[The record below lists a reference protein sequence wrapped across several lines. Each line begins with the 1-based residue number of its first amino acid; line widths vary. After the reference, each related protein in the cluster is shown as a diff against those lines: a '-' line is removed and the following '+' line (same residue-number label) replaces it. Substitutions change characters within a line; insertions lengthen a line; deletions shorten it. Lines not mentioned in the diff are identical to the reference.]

1 MKKSL
6 LTLAAVS
13 ALSVSAQAEQF
24 WADNSVSVLY
34 GSDYEFNKDVDTTT
48 MTLEHV
54 SGHSWGG
61 LFYFVDRHNGGD
73 FSETYAEFSPTYN
86 LAKMDGFVSGVNAA
100 FTYEFTSVNTKGTSF
115 DQNLDNFLVGVGAD
129 LKVPGLD
136 FASATVF
143 YADNNEAFG
152 NSTDYQ
158 LTLVGGFSSG
168 NLTIDGFMDL
178 TFGSSIE
185 DDLAYPGGP
194 KVGQTNMNLT
204 PQITYNV
211 GPMLGL
217 KNKMKVG
224 VEYSYWTNQFGV
236 DGVDQNAVSL
246 LLKAHL

>member
-1 MKKSL
+1 MKKTL
-6 LTLAAVS
+6 LTLAAAS

-34 GSDYEFNKDVDTTT
+34 GSDYEFNKAVDTTT
-48 MTLEHV
+48 MTFEHL

-61 LFYFVDRHNGGD
+61 LFFFMDRHNGGD
-73 FSETYAEFSPTYN
+73 FSETYSEFSPTYN

-100 FTYEFTSVNTKGTSF
+100 FTYESTTVNGG
-115 DQNLDNFLVGVGAD
+115 QNLDNFLFGLGAD

-136 FASATVF
+136 FANATVF
-143 YADNNEAFG
+143 YADNNEKFG

-158 LTLVGGFSSG
+158 LTLVAGYSQG
-168 NLTIDGFMDL
+168 NFAIDGFMDYA
-178 TFGSSIE
+178 FGSSE
-185 DDLAYPGGP
+185 DSTMFFQDS
-194 KVGQTNMNLT
+194 MNLT

-217 KNKMKVG
+217 KSKLKVG

-236 DGVDQNAVSL
+236 DGNDQNAVSL

>member
-1 MKKSL
+1 MKKTI
-6 LTLAAVS
+6 LTLAGATL
-13 ALSVSAQAEQF
+13 LSMSAQAEQF

-48 MTLEHV
+48 LTLEHV

-61 LFYFVDRHNGGD
+61 LFYFVDRHNGGA
-73 FSETYAEFSPTYN
+73 FSETYAEFSPTYS
-86 LAKMDGFVSGVNAA
+86 LVKMDGFVSGINAA
-100 FTYEFTSVNTKGTSF
+100 FTYEFTTVRGG
-115 DQNLDNFLVGVGAD
+115 QNLDNFLVGVGAD

-158 LTLVGGFSSG
+158 LTLVGGYSNG
-168 NLTIDGFMDL
+168 NLAIDGFMDYA
-178 TFGSSIE
+178 FNNSEDNGSFNVDS
-185 DDLAYPGGP
+185 
-194 KVGQTNMNLT
+194 MNLT

-217 KNKMKVG
+217 KNKLKLG
-224 VEYSYWTNQFGV
+224 IEYSYWTNQFGV
-236 DGVDQNAVSL
+236 DGNDQNAVSL

>member
-6 LTLAAVS
+6 LTMAAAS
-13 ALSVSAQAEQF
+13 LLSVSAQAEQF

-34 GSDYEFNKDVDTTT
+34 GDQYEFNKDVNTTT
-48 MTLEHV
+48 MTFEHV

-61 LFYFVDRHNGGD
+61 LFFFMDRHNGGD
-73 FSETYAEFSPTYN
+73 FSETYSELSPTFT
-86 LAKMDGFVSGVNAA
+86 LAKMDGFVSGINAA
-100 FTYEFTSVNTKGTSF
+100 FTYESTTVNDG
-115 DQNLDNFLVGVGAD
+115 QNLDNFLAGIGAD

-143 YADNNEAFG
+143 YADNNEKFG

-158 LTLVGGFSSG
+158 LTLVAGYSNG
-168 NLTIDGFMDL
+168 NFTVDGFMDYS
-178 TFGSSIE
+178 FASSE
-185 DDLAYPGGP
+185 DSD
-194 KVGQTNMNLT
+194 QFFQDSMNLT

-211 GPMLGL
+211 GPALGL
-217 KNKMKVG
+217 KNKLKVG

-236 DGVDQNAVSL
+236 KDNDQNAVSL